1 MAKADIQPRW
11 LVSLMC
17 QWARRE
23 LAGQDG
29 GLGYPKKV
37 AFLLIHSSN
46 SAKVDPTGECARDF
60 TELDAALTDCRLR
73 RIELWATLM
82 MYYKPWAIKELE
94 AEGYPFGNST
104 YFKRLHLAHT
114 YVEHQILEK
123 TIKYIDTQKKVE

>member
-23 LAGQDG
+23 LAAQDG

-46 SAKVDPTGECARDF
+46 PVRVDPTGDSARDF
-60 TELDAALTDCRLR
+60 RQLDAALTLCREQ

-82 MYYKPWAIKELE
+82 MYYKPWAIPGLV
-94 AEGYPFGNST
+94 AGGYPFGNST
-104 YFKRLHLAHT
+104 YFKRLHLAHAFVST
-114 YVEHQILEK
+114 NILEK
-123 TIKYIDTQKKVE
+123 DEKELATT